1 MNLSELSVRR
11 PVFATMMSL
20 ALVILGAVSYTRLG
34 VDLLPEIERP
44 TVTVF
49 TSLPGAGPE
58 EIETAITQPIEEQLN
73 TIAGIDEMRSVNRE
87 GFSFVRITFTL
98 ERDPDAALQDVRDKV
113 SQVLRRLPEGTDP
126 PTISNFDADSMPIL
140 AVAISGPQS
149 LRELT
154 EFADTRIKDLIGTAP
169 GVGQVTIEGGRKRAV
184 NIWLDARKMEAHGLT
199 AEDVRRAIQ
208 SQNVEIPGGRITRGA
223 REDVLRT
230 MARVEQVR
238 EFEEIV
244 VATDPQS
251 QAPIRLRDVATIEDG
266 TEEVRGVSR
275 LNGREAVTLFVQK
288 QSGANLM
295 TTARAVKERLAE
307 IEEILPAGSELVILQ
322 DASVF
327 VEASAAEVQQH
338 LVLGGVLAALAVL
351 LFMGSLRSTVISA
364 VAIPASLVATF
375 TAMYALGYTLN
386 NITLLALTLAVGIVI
401 DDAIVVVENIH
412 RHMSEQKISA
422 FRAAIEGTR
431 EIALAISATTL
442 SLVVI
447 FAPIAF
453 MSGEIGRL
461 FSSYGVTVA
470 VAVLVS
476 LFVALTLIPMLASR
490 FLRQEHVEASSG
502 PKTGWRAIPERLNAF
517 LDERYERLVAWALD
531 HRLAVGLLSL
541 GCVVLSVPLFFLVK
555 KDFIPDDDQS
565 EFEIVMELAPGTAF
579 ESTDALL
586 RELEPQI
593 ASLPGVKNVLASGGD
608 TRGGSG
614 SATRASLYVGLV
626 PIHERELSQEQVMLA
641 ARRIFAR
648 HPDLR
653 TNIRPINTSGIGGG
667 GGYGGKI
674 RMNIRGP
681 DLGQLEAYLAQLL
694 AALRGDPAFVDVFS
708 SSADRLP
715 EVQVRIDRAK
725 AADLGI
731 DARTV
736 AETLRILVGGEIV
749 SAYREGDERYDV
761 WLRAREEDRDGIQ
774 AVGRLP
780 LRTRSGGLVPLE
792 NVAEIVEAQGPTVI
806 LRLDGQRQV
815 MLSANPAPGVPLAD
829 AIARARRHVEE
840 ANLAPG
846 YDVVFSGAAKT
857 MQETAVEFVF
867 VLLLSM
873 VFVYMVLAAQFE
885 SFVHPVTIL
894 LALPLTLPFALLSLV
909 LLGESLNV
917 YSALGIFLLLGIVKK
932 NGILQVDYTNTLRE
946 RGMPLREAILRANR
960 ARLRPILMTTI
971 TLIAAMLPMVFAQGA
986 GAASRGALAKVI
998 VGGQLLSLLITLL
1011 IVPVAYSFFDEIQ
1024 TRLRRGRSEDRE
1036 DETIEPAAAAS

>member
-1 MNLSELSVRR
+1 MSLSELSVRR
-11 PVFATMMSL
+11 PVFATML
-20 ALVILGAVSYTRLG
+20 TTALVVLGAVSYTRLG
-34 VDLLPEIERP
+34 VDLLPEVERP
-44 TVTVF
+44 TITVF

-58 EIETAITQPIEEQLN
+58 EIETSITQPIEEQLN

-126 PTISNFDADSMPIL
+126 PTVSNFDADSIPIL

-154 EFADTRIKDLIGTAP
+154 EFADTRVKDLLGTAP
-169 GVGQVTIEGGRKRAV
+169 GVGQVTIEGGRKRAI
-184 NIWLDARKMEAHGLT
+184 NIWLDAQKLEAHRLT

-208 SQNVEIPGGRITRGA
+208 SQNVEIPGGRVSRGE

-238 EFEEIV
+238 EFEDVII
-244 VATDPQS
+244 ASDPENL
-251 QAPIRLRDVATIEDG
+251 APIRLRDVATIEDG

-295 TTARAVKERLAE
+295 ATARAVKERLQELEA
-307 IEEILPAGSELVILQ
+307 ILPAGSELIVLQ

-327 VEASAAEVQQH
+327 VEASAKEVQSH
-338 LVLGGVLAALAVL
+338 LVLGGILSALAVL
-351 LFMGSLRSTVISA
+351 LFMGSLRSTLITA
-364 VAIPASLVATF
+364 VAIPTSLIATF
-375 TAMYALGYTLN
+375 TVMYALGYTLN
-386 NITLLALTLAVGIVI
+386 NITLLALVLAVGIVI
-401 DDAIVVVENIH
+401 DDAIIVVENIH
-412 RHMSEQKISA
+412 RHMTERGISA
-422 FRAAIEGTR
+422 FRAAIEGTK

-453 MSGEIGRL
+453 MTGEIGRL

-470 VAVLVS
+470 VSVLVS
-476 LFVALTLIPMLASR
+476 LFIALSLIPMLSSR
-490 FLRQEHVEASSG
+490 FLRAEAQAQAQG
-502 PKTGWRAIPERLNAF
+502 EKTGWRAIPDRINGF

-531 HRLAVGLLSL
+531 HRLVVGGIALACVLLT
-541 GCVVLSVPLFFLVK
+541 VPLFFVVK

-565 EFEIVMELAPGTAF
+565 EFQIRIELAPGTGFA
-579 ESTDALL
+579 STDALL
-586 RELEPQI
+586 RELEPKV
-593 ASLPGVKNVLASGGD
+593 AALPGVQNVLASGGD

-614 SATRASLYVGLV
+614 SATRANIYVGLL
-626 PIHERELSQEQVMLA
+626 PLEEREHSQEEIIRM
-641 ARRIFAR
+641 ARGIFR
-648 HPDLR
+648 NYPDLR
-653 TNIRPINTSGIGGG
+653 VNIQPINTSGIGGG
-667 GGYGGKI
+667 GGYGGRI
-674 RMNIRGP
+674 RLNLRGP
-681 DLGQLEAYLAQLL
+681 DLDQLESYLEQLL
-694 AALRGDPAFVDVFS
+694 AAMREDPHFVDVFS

-715 EVQVRIDRAK
+715 EVQVRIDRTK

-761 WLRAREEDRDGIQ
+761 WLRAREEDRWSIQ
-774 AVGRLP
+774 AIGRLP
-780 LRTRSGGLVPLE
+780 LRTRSGELIPLE
-792 NVAEIVEAQGPTVI
+792 NVATIQEAQGPTVI
-806 LRLDGQRQV
+806 LRLGGQRQV
-815 MLSANPAPGVPLAD
+815 MLSANPAPGVTLAD
-829 AIARARRHVEE
+829 AIARANQLVLE

-846 YDVVFSGAAKT
+846 YDAVFTGAAKT

-885 SFVHPVTIL
+885 SFIHPVTIL

-917 YSALGIFLLLGIVKK
+917 YSALGLFLLLGIVKK

-946 RGMPLREAILRANR
+946 QGLPLREAILRANR

-971 TLIAAMLPMVFAQGA
+971 TLVAAMLPMVFAQGA
-986 GAASRGALAKVI
+986 GAASRGSLAKVI
-998 VGGQLLSLLITLL
+998 VGGQLLSLIITLL
-1011 IVPVAYSFFDEIQ
+1011 IVPVAYAFFDDVQE
-1024 TRLRRGRSEDRE
+1024 RLRRRRGEAPE
-1036 DETIEPAAAAS
+1036 ETQAPTAAAS

>member
-1 MNLSELSVRR
+1 MNLSEISVRR
-11 PVFATMMSL
+11 PVFATML
-20 ALVILGAVSYTRLG
+20 TTALVTLGAVSYSRLG
-34 VDLLPEIERP
+34 VDLLPNVERP
-44 TVTVF
+44 TVTIF

-73 TIAGIDEMRSVNRE
+73 TIAGIEELRSVNRE
-87 GFSFVRITFTL
+87 GFSFIRITFTL

-126 PTISNFDADSMPIL
+126 PVVSNFDADAMPIL
-140 AVAISGPQS
+140 AVAISGPLS

-154 EFADTRIKDLIGTAP
+154 EFADTRVKDLIGTAP
-169 GVGQVTIEGGRKRAV
+169 GVGQVFIEGGHKRAV
-184 NIWLDARKMEAHGLT
+184 NIWLDARRLEAHGLT
-199 AEDVRRAIQ
+199 AADVRRAIQ
-208 SQNVEIPGGRITRGA
+208 AQNVEIPGGRLTRGA

-244 VATDPQS
+244 VATDPVTG
-251 QAPIRLRDVATIEDG
+251 APIRLRDVASVEDG

-275 LNGREAVTLFVQK
+275 LNGREAVTLYVQK

-295 TTARAVKERLAE
+295 ETARAVKERLARL
-307 IEEILPAGSELVILQ
+307 EEILPAGSEIVVLQ

-327 VEASAAEVQQH
+327 VEASAAEVQHH
-338 LVLGGVLAALAVL
+338 LILGGILAALSVL
-351 LFMGSLRSTVISA
+351 LFMGSLRSTLIAA
-364 VAIPASLVATF
+364 VAIPTSLVATF

-412 RHMSEQKISA
+412 RHMTERKISA
-422 FRAAIEGTR
+422 FRAAIEGTK
-431 EIALAISATTL
+431 EIALAVSATTL

-470 VAVLVS
+470 VAVMVS

-490 FLRQEHVEASSG
+490 FLRHEDAETQTR
-502 PKTGWRAIPERLNAF
+502 PKTGWRAIPDRINGF
-517 LDERYERLVAWALD
+517 LDERYERLVAWSLD
-531 HRLAVGLLSL
+531 HRLAVGLISL
-541 GCVVLSVPLFFLVK
+541 GCVALSVPLFFVVK
-555 KDFIPDDDQS
+555 KDFLPEDDQS
-565 EFEIVMELAPGTAF
+565 EFEIVIELPPGTAF
-579 ESTDALL
+579 QATDALL

-593 ASLPGVKNVLASGGD
+593 AALPGVKDVLASGGD

-614 SATRASLYVGLV
+614 SATRASLYVGLF
-626 PIHERELSQEQVMLA
+626 PIEERDLTQEEVMLA
-641 ARRIFAR
+641 ARRVFAR
-648 HPDLR
+648 YPDLR
-653 TNIRPINTSGIGGG
+653 TNIRPINTTGIGG

-681 DLGQLEAYLAQLL
+681 DLAQLETYLQKLL
-694 AALRGDPAFVDVFS
+694 AAMRADPAFVDVFS

-736 AETLRILVGGEIV
+736 AETLRVLVGGEIV
-749 SAYREGDERYDV
+749 SSYREGDERYDV
-761 WLRAREEDRDGIQ
+761 WLRAREEDRHSIESI
-774 AVGRLP
+774 GRLP
-780 LRTRSGGLVPLE
+780 LRTRFGTLVPLE
-792 NVAEIVEAQGPTVI
+792 NIAEIVEAQGPTVI
-806 LRLDGQRQV
+806 LRLGGQRQV
-815 MLSANPAPGVPLAD
+815 MISANPAPGVALGE
-829 AIARARRHVEE
+829 AIARARKHIEE

-846 YDVVFSGAAKT
+846 YDVVFTGAAQT
-857 MQETAVEFVF
+857 MEETAVEFVF

-885 SFVHPVTIL
+885 SFIHPITIL

-909 LLGESLNV
+909 LFDESLNV
-917 YSALGIFLLLGIVKK
+917 YSALGLFLLLGIVKK
-932 NGILQVDYTNTLRE
+932 NGILQVDYTNTLRA
-946 RGMPLREAILRANR
+946 RGLPLREAILKANR
-960 ARLRPILMTTI
+960 ARLRPILMTTL
-971 TLIAAMLPMVFAQGA
+971 TLIAAMLPMVFAKGA

-998 VGGQLLSLLITLL
+998 VGGQLLSLVITLL
-1011 IVPVAYSFFDEIQ
+1011 IVPVAYAFFDEIQ
-1024 TRLRRGRSEDRE
+1024 TRLRRRPSAELA
-1036 DETIEPAAAAS
+1036 DEAVPPAAAAS